1 MRESA
6 REREREVTLSRGAQ
20 QGDSRVSGRAPSVS
34 PQVYASRTATG
45 RAGSAR
51 RMHGGRV
58 GEVRERKNEYA
69 GESESGR
76 KGVSRVDPSRD

>member
-1 MRESA
+1 M
-6 REREREVTLSRGAQ
+6 REREVTLSRGAQ

-51 RMHGGRV
+51 RTEDESKRRKGRC
-58 GEVRERKNEYA
+58 GEGRIREREREN
-69 GESESGR
+69 ESES
-76 KGVSRVDPSRD
+76 S

>member
-1 MRESA
+1 MRAGIGLEGRKRNAGETVNEGA

-51 RMHGGRV
+51 RT
-58 GEVRERKNEYA
+58 EDEKREE
-69 GESESGR
+69 
-76 KGVSRVDPSRD
+76 